1 MEYDLPVAQ
10 MARGDD
16 IEGFYVLKSAF
27 SKVANNGKPFLNL
40 TLSDRT
46 GAVDAKVWDYPGP
59 IGAADEGKVVKIR
72 GSVSEFRGALQV
84 TVERI
89 RLAGED
95 DRYDVTALVPTAPI
109 DGEAMYA
116 SVEALLD
123 SITDADY
130 KAVCRELLRRHSE
143 SFRTIPAAKSVHHG
157 FLHGLLM
164 HTGNMMQ
171 LAGFLAGMYAD
182 TVDRSLLLAGTFA
195 HDLQKEREFRFSALG
210 LVTDYSVPGQLLG
223 HLVMGAQEAAEVC
236 AARLPGLLRR
246 PDEIPAWV
254 HEGRGERMYAFAQ
267 GDFRLAQGRALLLAG
282 DAAAVLGLFHA
293 LLQTPLFDKHRLFF
307 IYAHIFL
314 AAAHAMLDA
323 REKALESLR
332 AALDAALPDDVLMPF
347 VENADL
353 VLLLL
358 LAPQETRHE
367 DGVRRI
373 LALAEPWLRHL
384 GLPGTRASEIPF
396 GLSVKQ
402 YEIARLAAEGRTG
415 PEIACRVGLGLNT
428 VKTHLKTVYRK
439 CGANNRPELRR
450 LLHGEK

>member
-223 HLVMGAQEAAEVC
+223 HLVMGAQEIAEIAKELDVPEP
-236 AARLPGLLRR
+236 RSLPPRR
-246 PDEIPAWV
+246 A
-254 HEGRGERMYAFAQ
+254 
-267 GDFRLAQGRALLLAG
+267 
-282 DAAAVLGLFHA
+282 
-293 LLQTPLFDKHRLFF
+293 
-307 IYAHIFL
+307 
-314 AAAHAMLDA
+314 
-323 REKALESLR
+323 
-332 AALDAALPDDVLMPF
+332 
-347 VENADL
+347 
-353 VLLLL
+353 
-358 LAPQETRHE
+358 
-367 DGVRRI
+367 GVRR
-373 LALAEPWLRHL
+373 
-384 GLPGTRASEIPF
+384 GGAS
-396 GLSVKQ
+396 G
-402 YEIARLAAEGRTG
+402 
-415 PEIACRVGLGLNT
+415 
-428 VKTHLKTVYRK
+428 
-439 CGANNRPELRR
+439 LRR
-450 LLHGEK
+450 ERAFELHRHDRQPHGDLPRGARRHAARRLQRSRVRARRQEALSPRMRRKEGCIHTFRSWTSAGSTAPSSTPAR